1 MGFLYLVFAFASFVA
16 TPIVNRLG
24 SKYSL
29 FFSSL
34 TYALYISTFIL
45 ASYRGHHM
53 ESELWYLNKSF
64 IIFFTYLAAGICG
77 FGGAVL
83 WVAQGKFVAMCA
95 DDSNK
100 GMYNSFF
107 YGVFMMSTIFGN
119 LMSAFVISKVDEYV
133 FYIFVTII
141 SVSASLFFLILKEPL
156 AHP

>member
-64 IIFFTYLAAGICG
+64 IIIFTYLAAGICG

-83 WVAQGKFVAMCA
+83 WVA
-95 DDSNK
+95 
-100 GMYNSFF
+100 
-107 YGVFMMSTIFGN
+107 
-119 LMSAFVISKVDEYV
+119 
-133 FYIFVTII
+133 
-141 SVSASLFFLILKEPL
+141 
-156 AHP
+156 